1 MKDYVLK
8 KISFDDYPILLDW
21 ANDPITRSSSFNTD
35 IIDVEEHKEFIKSV
49 IEDKNKNQFIFYI
62 DNQPL
67 GTIREKRLSN
77 NNLELSYT
85 VSPKNRN
92 KNIGSKMMM
101 KYLDGK
107 KGIFICRIKKNNPAS
122 MKMVIKCGF
131 KLWKQ
136 ENDTAYY
143 ILKLMN
149 E

>member
-1 MKDYVLK
+1 
-8 KISFDDYPILLDW
+8 
-21 ANDPITRSSSFNTD
+21 
-35 IIDVEEHKEFIKSV
+35 
-49 IEDKNKNQFIFYI
+49 
-62 DNQPL
+62 
-67 GTIREKRLSN
+67 
-77 NNLELSYT
+77 
-85 VSPKNRN
+85 
-92 KNIGSKMMM
+92 M